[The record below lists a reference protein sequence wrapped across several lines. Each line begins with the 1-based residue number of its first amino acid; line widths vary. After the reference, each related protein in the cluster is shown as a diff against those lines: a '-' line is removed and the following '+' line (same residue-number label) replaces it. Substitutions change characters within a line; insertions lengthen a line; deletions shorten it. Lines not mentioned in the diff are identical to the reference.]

1 MNLQHTRRIVKSL
14 FILFIIVVCIYLLPR
29 VAINAFYYPDN
40 KVYGPTPAEAESI
53 TFTAKDGTHLH
64 GWFIP
69 TAFGRPENAV
79 ATVIHVHG
87 NAGNMSAHWPLV
99 SWLPERNVN
108 LFMFDYR
115 GFGESEGTPS
125 QEGLLDDTKSAIDY
139 VRHRADVNPERLVL
153 LGQSLG
159 GNNVLAAVGH
169 CVGCANMRYADQ
181 AGIRAIILD
190 STFLSYSSIANQMI
204 PGSGYLLD
212 DRYSADRNIASVSP
226 IPVLILHGTADHVIP
241 WQDSEKLYALAREP
255 KQKIFIPDGDHI
267 DAFSGRYA
275 NLYRDA
281 MIKFIQTALSAK

>member
-1 MNLQHTRRIVKSL
+1 MTLQHTRRIVKSL

-139 VRHRADVNPERLVL
+139 V
-153 LGQSLG
+153 
-159 GNNVLAAVGH
+159 
-169 CVGCANMRYADQ
+169 
-181 AGIRAIILD
+181 
-190 STFLSYSSIANQMI
+190 
-204 PGSGYLLD
+204 
-212 DRYSADRNIASVSP
+212 
-226 IPVLILHGTADHVIP
+226 IP

>member
-1 MNLQHTRRIVKSL
+1 MTLQHTRRIVKSL

-204 PGSGYLLD
+204 NLNGVFIEIKERFG
-212 DRYSADRNIASVSP
+212 DRGDNGIRRHVRFLVPDEIAPAANPLINNVVSVGKTSAA
-226 IPVLILHGTADHVIP
+226 
-241 WQDSEKLYALAREP
+241 KLC
-255 KQKIFIPDGDHI
+255 
-267 DAFSGRYA
+267 GRGKHA
-275 NLYRDA
+275 PFLV
-281 MIKFIQTALSAK
+281 

>member
-1 MNLQHTRRIVKSL
+1 MTLQHTRRIVKSL

-108 LFMFDYR
+108 LFMFVIV
-115 GFGESEGTPS
+115 
-125 QEGLLDDTKSAIDY
+125 GL
-139 VRHRADVNPERLVL
+139 
-153 LGQSLG
+153 
-159 GNNVLAAVGH
+159 
-169 CVGCANMRYADQ
+169 
-181 AGIRAIILD
+181 
-190 STFLSYSSIANQMI
+190 
-204 PGSGYLLD
+204 
-212 DRYSADRNIASVSP
+212 
-226 IPVLILHGTADHVIP
+226 
-241 WQDSEKLYALAREP
+241 
-255 KQKIFIPDGDHI
+255 
-267 DAFSGRYA
+267 A
-275 NLYRDA
+275 NLRAPHHRRGYWTIRKA
-281 MIKFIQTALSAK
+281 R

>member
-1 MNLQHTRRIVKSL
+1 MTLQHTRRIVKSL

-40 KVYGPTPAEAESI
+40 KVYGPPPAEAESI

-125 QEGLLDDTKSAIDY
+125 QEGLQDDTKSAIDY
-139 VRHRADVNPERLVL
+139 ESGSDGRRTHLLGRRRIRRADASQTRRALINHAM
-153 LGQSLG
+153 
-159 GNNVLAAVGH
+159 AA
-169 CVGCANMRYADQ
+169 ARPQ
-181 AGIRAIILD
+181 AA
-190 STFLSYSSIANQMI
+190 
-204 PGSGYLLD
+204 
-212 DRYSADRNIASVSP
+212 
-226 IPVLILHGTADHVIP
+226 
-241 WQDSEKLYALAREP
+241 AR
-255 KQKIFIPDGDHI
+255 
-267 DAFSGRYA
+267 
-275 NLYRDA
+275 
-281 MIKFIQTALSAK
+281 